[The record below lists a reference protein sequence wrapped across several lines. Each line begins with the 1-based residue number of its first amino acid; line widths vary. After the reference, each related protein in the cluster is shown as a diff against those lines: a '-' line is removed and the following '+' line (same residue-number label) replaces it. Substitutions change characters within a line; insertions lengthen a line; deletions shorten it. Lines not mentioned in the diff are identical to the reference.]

1 MSIFSLLFSWICFY
15 TNTRHRLY
23 ITETLQKL
31 YAWRKP
37 IRPYAFIRVHNEIK
51 TIDACLKSI
60 LPVVEGGVIVAQMV
74 PKSTFWLFAKNT
86 NSLLP

>member
-1 MSIFSLLFSWICFY
+1 MSLFSLLFRWVCFY

-51 TIDACLKSI
+51 TIDRWHQRVHSGILRKIPTISPGSI
-60 LPVVEGGVIVAQMV
+60 SVRRNP
-74 PKSTFWLFAKNT
+74 W
-86 NSLLP
+86 